1 MPKGSPELTNAR
13 KQEIIEAC
21 KTLYQEQSF
30 DSVSILK
37 IAEYTSFTRT
47 SIYNYFET
55 KEEIFLAIFRQEYEK
70 WAEELNAFIAQGGE
84 RSKDEVA
91 DALASSLE
99 NRPLMLKLLS
109 MNLYHMEEKSRE
121 ECLVEFKKAYCDSLN
136 AIDDILKTYC
146 PDMDETA
153 RNHFLYTFFPFVY
166 GLYPYTHVTNKQKS
180 AMEKAGIDYVPF
192 SVHDLAYSGIK
203 VLLEHKQ

>member
-21 KTLYQEQSF
+21 KTLYEEQSF

-55 KEEIFLAIFRQEYEK
+55 KEEIFLAIFQQEYEK
-70 WAEELNAFIAQGGE
+70 WADQLNTFIAEGGE
-84 RSKDEVA
+84 KSREEVA
-91 DALASSLE
+91 QTIASSLE
-99 NRPLMLKLLS
+99 ERPLMLKLLS

-121 ECLVEFKKAYCDSLN
+121 ECLVEFKIAFGNSFKAVDG
-136 AIDDILKTYC
+136 ILHTYC
-146 PDMDETA
+146 PDMGEIA
-153 RNHFLYTFFPFVY
+153 RQEFLYAFFPFIY
-166 GLYPYTHVTNKQKS
+166 GLYPYTNVTEKQS
-180 AMEKAGIDYVPF
+180 NAMKEAGIDYVYY
-192 SVHDLAYSGIK
+192 SVYELAYNFLNN
-203 VLLEHKQ
+203 LLK

>member
-21 KTLYQEQSF
+21 KTLYEERSF

-55 KEEIFLAIFRQEYEK
+55 KEEIFLAIFQQEYEK
-70 WAEELNAFIAQGGE
+70 WADQLNTFIAEGGE
-84 RSKDEVA
+84 KSREEVA
-91 DALASSLE
+91 QTIASSLE
-99 NRPLMLKLLS
+99 ERPLMLKLLS

-121 ECLVEFKKAYCDSLN
+121 ECLVEFKIAFGNSFKAVDG
-136 AIDDILKTYC
+136 ILHTYC
-146 PDMDETA
+146 PDMDEIA
-153 RNHFLYTFFPFVY
+153 RQEFLYAFFPFIY
-166 GLYPYTHVTNKQKS
+166 GLYPYTNVTEKQS
-180 AMEKAGIDYVPF
+180 NAMKEAGIDYVYY
-192 SVHDLAYSGIK
+192 SVYELAYNFLNN
-203 VLLEHKQ
+203 LLK

>member
-55 KEEIFLAIFRQEYEK
+55 KEEIFLAIFQQEYEK
-70 WAEELNAFIAQGGE
+70 WAEQLNAFIAEDGE
-84 RSKDEVA
+84 KNKSEVA
-91 DALASSLE
+91 EMIEGTLRL
-99 NRPLMLKLLS
+99 
-109 MNLYHMEEKSRE
+109 
-121 ECLVEFKKAYCDSLN
+121 
-136 AIDDILKTYC
+136 
-146 PDMDETA
+146 
-153 RNHFLYTFFPFVY
+153 
-166 GLYPYTHVTNKQKS
+166 
-180 AMEKAGIDYVPF
+180 
-192 SVHDLAYSGIK
+192 
-203 VLLEHKQ
+203 

>member
-55 KEEIFLAIFRQEYEK
+55 KEEIFLAIFQQEYEK
-70 WAEELNAFIAQGGE
+70 WAEQLNAFIAEGGQK
-84 RSKDEVA
+84 SKSEVA
-91 DALASSLE
+91 EMIASSLE
-99 NRPLMLKLLS
+99 ERPLMLKLLS
-109 MNLYHMEEKSRE
+109 MNLFHMEEKSRE
-121 ECLVEFKKAYCDSLN
+121 ERLVEFKVAFGNSFKAVDG
-136 AIDDILKTYC
+136 ILQTYC
-146 PDMDETA
+146 PEMDDNA
-153 RNHFLYTFFPFVY
+153 RQAFLYAFFPFIY
-166 GLYPYTHVTNKQKS
+166 GLYPYTNVTEKQKS
-180 AMEKAGIDYVPF
+180 AMIEAGIDYAYY
-192 SVHDLAYSGIK
+192 SVHDLAYNCLIK
-203 VLLEHKQ
+203 LLK

>member
-55 KEEIFLAIFRQEYEK
+55 KEEIFLAIFQQEYEK
-70 WAEELNAFIAQGGE
+70 WAEQLNAFIAEGGQK
-84 RSKDEVA
+84 SKSEVA
-91 DALASSLE
+91 EMIASSLE
-99 NRPLMLKLLS
+99 ERPLMLKLLS
-109 MNLYHMEEKSRE
+109 MNLFHMEEKSRE
-121 ECLVEFKKAYCDSLN
+121 ERLVEFKVAFGNSFTAVDG
-136 AIDDILKTYC
+136 ILQTYC
-146 PDMDETA
+146 PEIDDNA
-153 RNHFLYTFFPFVY
+153 RQAFLYAFFPFIY
-166 GLYPYTHVTNKQKS
+166 GLYPYTNVTEKQKS
-180 AMEKAGIDYVPF
+180 AMIEAGIDYAYY
-192 SVHDLAYSGIK
+192 SVRDLAYNCLIK
-203 VLLEHKQ
+203 LLK

>member
-21 KTLYQEQSF
+21 KTLYEEQSF

-55 KEEIFLAIFRQEYEK
+55 KEEIFLAIFQQEYAK
-70 WAEELNAFIAQGGE
+70 WADQLNTFIAEGGE
-84 RSKDEVA
+84 KSREEVA
-91 DALASSLE
+91 QTIASSLE
-99 NRPLMLKLLS
+99 ERPLMLKLLS

-121 ECLVEFKKAYCDSLN
+121 ECLVEFKIAFGNSFKAVDG
-136 AIDDILKTYC
+136 ILHTYC
-146 PDMDETA
+146 PDMDEIA
-153 RNHFLYTFFPFVY
+153 RQEFLYAFFPFIY
-166 GLYPYTHVTNKQKS
+166 GLYPYTNVTEKQS
-180 AMEKAGIDYVPF
+180 NAMKEAGIDYVYY
-192 SVHDLAYSGIK
+192 SVYELAYNFLNN
-203 VLLEHKQ
+203 LLK